1 MKPPV
6 RTWTVAV
13 LWLLA
18 GPVLY
23 GQELKERAT
32 FKGHTFDVNR
42 IALSPDGKTLASGG
56 GDSRNGELKLWDVA
70 TGKEVAALAGH
81 SGSLYALA
89 FSPDGKL
96 LASADSWGKLVV
108 WDVAAR
114 KERATFKGHRE
125 SIRAVAISPD
135 GTKLAS
141 AGEKE
146 VKLWDVAS
154 GKELAR
160 GTRTVWVESM
170 AFSRD
175 LRLLASPNYQDVDL
189 WDVAAGKEHKVLS
202 EQRGAVKCVAFSADG
217 KTLVAASAFSRGE
230 LRYRGEVKLWDVAA
244 GKERA
249 TVKGDFGHVW
259 ALALSLDG
267 KSLALVEWKN
277 FEEDQ
282 EVKLLDVATG
292 RVRLTR
298 KYPFRAFVSLTFGA
312 DGRLFVVNSPDGKT
326 LKLWEAPPPKE
337 GGK

>member
-6 RTWTVAV
+6 RTWTVPV

-56 GDSRNGELKLWDVA
+56 GDNRGTELKLWDVA
-70 TGKEVAALAGH
+70 TGKEVTSLVGH
-81 SGSLYALA
+81 SGSLYSLA

-96 LASADSWGKLVV
+96 LASGDSYGKVVV

-114 KERATFKGHRE
+114 KERATFNGHRE

-135 GTKLAS
+135 STKLAS

-160 GTRTVWVESM
+160 GTRAVWVESM

-175 LRLLASPNYQDVDL
+175 LKLLASPNYQDVDL
-189 WDVAAGKEHKVLS
+189 WDVAAGKEQKVLS
-202 EQRGAVKCVAFSADG
+202 EQRGAVKCMTFSADG
-217 KTLVAASAFSRGE
+217 KTLVAASAFNLGAF
-230 LRYRGEVKLWDVAA
+230 RYRGEVKLWDVAA

-259 ALALSLDG
+259 TMALRLDGKALALL
-267 KSLALVEWKN
+267 EWKN
-277 FEEDQ
+277 FDEDQ
-282 EVKLLDVATG
+282 ELKLLDVATG

-298 KYPFRAFVSLTFGA
+298 KYPFRTFVSLTFGA
-312 DGRLFVVNSPDGKT
+312 DGTLFVVSSPDGKT
-326 LKLWEAPPPKE
+326 LKLWEVPPRKE
-337 GGK
+337 GSK